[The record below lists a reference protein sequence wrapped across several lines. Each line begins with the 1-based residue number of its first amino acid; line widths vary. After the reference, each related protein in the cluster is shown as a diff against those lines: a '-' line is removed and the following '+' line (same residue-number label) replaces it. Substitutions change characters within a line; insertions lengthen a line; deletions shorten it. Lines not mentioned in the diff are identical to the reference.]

1 MGQAQDESEP
11 ANMMFGDFKTE
22 DDKLT
27 FALEL
32 AFNEIS
38 KDKTEDRDE

>member
-1 MGQAQDESEP
+1 
-11 ANMMFGDFKTE
+11 MMLGDLKTE

-27 FALEL
+27 MALEL

-38 KDKTEDRDE
+38 KDKT